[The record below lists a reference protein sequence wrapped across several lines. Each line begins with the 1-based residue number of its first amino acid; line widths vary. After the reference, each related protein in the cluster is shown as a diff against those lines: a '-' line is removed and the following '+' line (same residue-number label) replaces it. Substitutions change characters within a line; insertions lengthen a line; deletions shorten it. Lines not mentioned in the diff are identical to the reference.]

1 MHDQA
6 VLESLSQVLI
16 MPYCTMYMLQPTY
29 SEMAMHLAQLRGSLA
44 ISWGMQTPP
53 LGWGK
58 DKDND
63 VPWLESSQGS
73 ELKNGE
79 KFESS

>member
-44 ISWGMQTPP
+44 RMLCRLCAVCPSLMSKHGYVFMSTNEIRCI
-53 LGWGK
+53 
-58 DKDND
+58 
-63 VPWLESSQGS
+63 GS
-73 ELKNGE
+73 
-79 KFESS
+79 